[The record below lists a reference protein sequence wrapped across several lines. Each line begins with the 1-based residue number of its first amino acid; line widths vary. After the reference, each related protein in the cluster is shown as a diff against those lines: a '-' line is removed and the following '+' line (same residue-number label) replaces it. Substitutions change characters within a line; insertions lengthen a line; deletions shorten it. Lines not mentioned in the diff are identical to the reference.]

1 MIALVRVDNRLLHGQ
16 VLEAWLPRLSAGSVV
31 VADDDAARSP
41 LARAAMTLALP
52 DEMPAAVVPVAEVRW
67 ESLAASPERVLVLM
81 RQVADLERAAAQ
93 GLTPERAHTL
103 NVGNVHYAAGRRPIT
118 SSVYLSGEE
127 VEALERLAARGF
139 AVELR
144 AVPGEPPLGLDE
156 IERRYKSAPQG

>member
-16 VLEAWLPRLSAGSVV
+16 VLEAWLPRLSARSVV

-52 DEMPAAVVPVAEVRW
+52 AELPAAVLPIGEVRW
-67 ESLAASPERVLVLM
+67 ADLAVTPERVLVVV
-81 RQVADLERAAAQ
+81 REVADLEKAASA
-93 GLTPERAHTL
+93 GLTPERARTL

-127 VEALERLAARGF
+127 VEALQRLAGRGF
-139 AVELR
+139 AVEVR

-156 IERRYKSAPQG
+156 IERRFRAGSEG